1 MFHKQIEEEIIIKDK
16 TMRYVIKDQEGNFVS
31 SNFAFTL
38 TDEGWLY
45 CCFTGITT
53 GFSCYK
59 SNDVGLETV
68 TKELKKLQKLDDKYG
83 FGKEFHIELIDCNSI
98 KMGKSI
104 IKEVSVDIHSD
115 RKVVNL

>member
-1 MFHKQIEEEIIIKDK
+1 MV
-16 TMRYVIKDQEGNFVS
+16 YVIKDQEGNFVS

-45 CCFTGITT
+45 YCFTGITT

-59 SNDVGLETV
+59 SNDVGLETA
-68 TKELKKLQKLDDKYG
+68 TNELKKLQKLDDKYG
-83 FGKEFHIELIDCNSI
+83 FGKEFHIELIDCNLI

-104 IKEVSVDIHSD
+104 IREIFMNTYKNKCKNKI
-115 RKVVNL
+115 VVNL

>member
-1 MFHKQIEEEIIIKDK
+1 
-16 TMRYVIKDQEGNFVS
+16 MRYVIKDQERNFVS

-45 CCFTGITT
+45 CYFTGITT
-53 GFSCYK
+53 GFSCYSANEK
-59 SNDVGLETV
+59 GLKTV
-68 TKELKKLQKLDDKYG
+68 KNELKILQNINDKYG
-83 FGKEFHIELIDCNSI
+83 FGKIFYIELIDCNSI
-98 KMGKSI
+98 KMGKFI